1 MSSTIVADICKVV
14 VKAPERSFDIG
25 LPADMPLADL
35 LPSLLE
41 HGSVPGGDLDETGLE
56 HGGWVLQRLG
66 HPAFDE
72 DATPADLGLRDGET
86 LHLRPRREQLPPVH
100 FDDLV
105 DGVATGMRERAD
117 QWGPQG
123 TRRMALGSGSAVLL
137 AGLVPLATSDL
148 PLLRS
153 GGTAVVA
160 LLLLLGAVC
169 ASRAVG
175 DAVAGTA
182 LGLLAVPF
190 LFVAGWFIPAGP
202 PGDALSGARLLA
214 GCAAGSGGAI
224 LALAAAASA
233 APLFTAVLLAFVL
246 GAVGGV
252 LGLTAGLAP
261 SEAAGPVAAVTV
273 VLGTFVPLLS
283 FRLSGLRLPP
293 LPTNAQELQEGIDP
307 VPSSDVLDR
316 TRVADRYMTAL
327 YAACGLMCAGCLI
340 ALSTGHGW
348 QPVALGAVL
357 SVLLILHA
365 RAMAGT
371 RQRLSVAL
379 PGCLGLLLP
388 AFGFARDG
396 SPGARALVLL
406 ALLVVGTCLVIAS
419 WSLPGRRLVPYWG
432 RAADLLHSA
441 CAIALLPLVLVD
453 LGALGALRGWLS

>member
-25 LPADMPLADL
+25 LPADMPLAEL

-66 HPAFDE
+66 YPAFDE

-123 TRRMALGSGSAVLL
+123 TRRLALGSGSAVLL

-202 PGDALSGARLLA
+202 PGDALSGHGCWPAARPA
-214 GCAAGSGGAI
+214 RAARSWPWPPRRPRHRCSPPCCWRSSSERW
-224 LALAAAASA
+224 AAS
-233 APLFTAVLLAFVL
+233 
-246 GAVGGV
+246 
-252 LGLTAGLAP
+252 
-261 SEAAGPVAAVTV
+261 
-273 VLGTFVPLLS
+273 
-283 FRLSGLRLPP
+283 
-293 LPTNAQELQEGIDP
+293 
-307 VPSSDVLDR
+307 
-316 TRVADRYMTAL
+316 
-327 YAACGLMCAGCLI
+327 
-340 ALSTGHGW
+340 
-348 QPVALGAVL
+348 
-357 SVLLILHA
+357 
-365 RAMAGT
+365 
-371 RQRLSVAL
+371 
-379 PGCLGLLLP
+379 
-388 AFGFARDG
+388 
-396 SPGARALVLL
+396 
-406 ALLVVGTCLVIAS
+406 
-419 WSLPGRRLVPYWG
+419 
-432 RAADLLHSA
+432 SA
-441 CAIALLPLVLVD
+441 
-453 LGALGALRGWLS
+453 